1 MRAFWK
7 QTFTQRPGL
16 TWETGRDF
24 VLIFSGALLQ
34 ALSLRLFLVPAQLA
48 SGGISG
54 LAQIINHYTGFPIG
68 VIVLLGNIPL
78 FLLGWRYLGGPR
90 FALRT
95 AFAVVSYSIL
105 VDVLTPF
112 LPPDGLTDDIV
123 LNTLY
128 GAVASGIGFGL
139 VYQGR
144 GTSGGSDILG
154 RILNHWKG
162 IPISQSYLITDSLI
176 MFLAGLS
183 FSWENAL
190 YSLVMLYVSGIA
202 AEAITQ
208 GSNVVRTA
216 LIVTAHPA
224 IVKAEILEGMGRGVT
239 ELSGKGGYTGT
250 ERPVLYCVIT
260 RSEVTRLKAL
270 VSQGDPKAFMVIGQ
284 AHEALGEGFHPLN
297 IK

>member
-1 MRAFWK
+1 MRAYWK
-7 QTFTQRPGL
+7 QAFSMRPPL
-16 TWETGRDF
+16 TWESGRDF
-24 VLIFSGALLQ
+24 GLIFAGALLQ

-54 LAQIINHYTGFPIG
+54 LAQIINYYTGLPIG
-68 VIVLLGNIPL
+68 VMVLVGNIPL
-78 FLLGWRYLGGPR
+78 FLIGWRYLGGPR

-95 AFAVVSYSIL
+95 AFAVLTFSIL

-128 GAVASGIGFGL
+128 GAVVSGTGFGL
-139 VYQGR
+139 VYKGG

-154 RILNHWKG
+154 RILNHKRG
-162 IPISQSYLITDSLI
+162 IPISQSYLITDALI
-176 MFLAGLS
+176 IFLAGLS

-190 YSLVMLYVSGIA
+190 YSLVMLYVSGIV

-216 LIVTAHPA
+216 MIVTAFPA
-224 IVKAEILEGMGRGVT
+224 EVKSKILHSMGRGVT
-239 ELSGKGGYTGT
+239 EISGKGGYTGT

-260 RSEVTRLKAL
+260 RSEVTQLKTL
-270 VSQGDPKAFMVIGQ
+270 VSEVDPKAFMVIGQ

-297 IK
+297 L

>member
-1 MRAFWK
+1 MRAYWQQAFA
-7 QTFTQRPGL
+7 QRPSL
-16 TWETGRDF
+16 TWEGGRDF
-24 VLIFSGALLQ
+24 ILIFIGALLE
-34 ALSLRLFLVPAQLA
+34 AVSMRLFLVPAHLA

-54 LAQIINHYTGFPIG
+54 LSQIINYYTGFPIG
-68 VIVLLGNIPL
+68 VMVLLGNIPL
-78 FLLGWRYLGGPR
+78 FLLGWRFLGGPR

-95 AFAVVSYSIL
+95 AIAVISFSVL
-105 VDVLTPF
+105 VDVLKPF

-128 GAVASGIGFGL
+128 GAVMSGIGFGL
-139 VYQGR
+139 VYRGR

-176 MFLAGLS
+176 IFLAGLS

-216 LIVTAHPA
+216 LIVTACPEE
-224 IVKAEILEGMGRGVT
+224 VKSKILHGLGRGVT
-239 ELSGKGGYTGT
+239 EISGPGGYTGT

-260 RSEVTRLKAL
+260 RSEVTQLKTL
-270 VSQGDPKAFMVIGQ
+270 VSEVDPKAFMVIGQ

-297 IK
+297 L

>member
-1 MRAFWK
+1 VFI
-7 QTFTQRPGL
+7 L
-16 TWETGRDF
+16 
-24 VLIFSGALLQ
+24 VGALLQ
-34 ALSLRLFLVPAQLA
+34 ALAMRLFLVPARLA

-54 LAQIINHYTGFPIG
+54 LSQIINFYTGLPIG
-68 VIVLLGNIPL
+68 VMVLLGNIPL

-95 AFAVVSYSIL
+95 AFAVLSFSIL

-112 LPPDGLTDDIV
+112 LPENGLTDDIV

-128 GAVASGIGFGL
+128 GAVVSGIGFGL
-139 VYQGR
+139 VYRGR

-154 RILNHWKG
+154 RILNHKRG
-162 IPISQSYLITDSLI
+162 IPISQSYLITDALI
-176 MFLAGLS
+176 IFLAGLS

-190 YSLVMLYVSGIA
+190 YSLVMLYVSGIT

-216 LIVTAHPA
+216 LIVTSYPEE
-224 IVKAEILEGMGRGVT
+224 VKSKILHGLGRGVT
-239 ELSGKGGYTGT
+239 EISGKGGYTGT

-260 RSEVTRLKAL
+260 RSEVTQLKTL
-270 VSQGDPKAFMVIGQ
+270 VSEVDPNAFMVIGQ

-297 IK
+297 L

>member
-1 MRAFWK
+1 MRAYWIQAFSM
-7 QTFTQRPGL
+7 RPHL
-16 TWETGRDF
+16 TWESGRDF
-24 VLIFSGALLQ
+24 ILIFAGALLQ
-34 ALSLRLFLVPAQLA
+34 ALSMRLFLVPARLA
-48 SGGISG
+48 TGGVSG
-54 LAQIINHYTGFPIG
+54 LAQIINFHTGWPIG
-68 VIVLLGNIPL
+68 LMVLVGNIPL
-78 FLLGWRYLGGPR
+78 LILGWRFLGGPR

-95 AFAVVSYSIL
+95 AFAVVSFSIL
-105 VDVLTPF
+105 VDGITPF
-112 LPPDGLTDDIV
+112 LPADGLTDDIV

-128 GAVASGIGFGL
+128 GAVMSGIGFGL
-139 VYQGR
+139 VYKGG

-176 MFLAGLS
+176 IFLAGLS

-216 LIVTAHPA
+216 MIVTTCP
-224 IVKAEILEGMGRGVT
+224 AEIKSKILHSMGRGVT
-239 ELSGKGGYTGT
+239 EISGKGGYTGT
-250 ERPVLYCVIT
+250 ERLVLYCVIT
-260 RSEVTRLKAL
+260 RSEVTQLKTL
-270 VSQGDPKAFMVIGQ
+270 VSEADSKAFMVIGQ

-297 IK
+297 L

>member
-1 MRAFWK
+1 MRAFW
-7 QTFTQRPGL
+7 QQAFAQRPRL
-16 TWETGRDF
+16 TWEGGRDF
-24 VLIFSGALLQ
+24 ILIFVGALLQ
-34 ALSLRLFLVPAQLA
+34 AVSMRLFLVPAHLA

-54 LAQIINHYTGFPIG
+54 LSQIINFYTGFPIG
-68 VIVLLGNIPL
+68 VMVLLGNIPL

-95 AFAVVSYSIL
+95 AFAVFSFSVL
-105 VDVLTPF
+105 VDLITPF
-112 LPPDGLTDDIV
+112 LPSEGLTDDIV

-128 GAVASGIGFGL
+128 GAVMSGIGFGL
-139 VYQGR
+139 VYRGR

-176 MFLAGLS
+176 IFLAGLS

-202 AEAITQ
+202 AEAVTQ

-216 LIVTAHPA
+216 MIVTACPEE
-224 IVKAEILEGMGRGVT
+224 VKSKILHGLGRGVT
-239 ELSGKGGYTGT
+239 EISGRGGYTGT

-260 RSEVTRLKAL
+260 RSEVTQLKTL
-270 VSQGDPKAFMVIGQ
+270 VSEVDPKAFMVIGQ

-297 IK
+297 L

>member
-1 MRAFWK
+1 MQAFWK
-7 QTFTQRPGL
+7 QAFTHRPRL
-16 TWETGRDF
+16 TWESGRDF
-24 VLIFSGALLQ
+24 IFIFAGALLQ
-34 ALSLRLFLVPAQLA
+34 ALAMRLFLVPAQLA

-54 LAQIINHYTGFPIG
+54 LSQIINHFTGLPIG
-68 VIVLLGNIPL
+68 VMVLLGNIPL
-78 FLLGWRYLGGPR
+78 LLLGWRYLGGPR

-95 AFAVVSYSIL
+95 AFAVLSFSIF
-105 VDVLTPF
+105 VDLLTPF

-128 GAVASGIGFGL
+128 GAVISGIGFGL
-139 VYQGR
+139 VYRGR

-154 RILNHWKG
+154 RILNHWRG

-176 MFLAGLS
+176 IFLAGLS

-208 GSNVVRTA
+208 GANVVRTA
-216 LIVTAHPA
+216 LIVTAHPED
-224 IVKAEILEGMGRGVT
+224 VKSKILHSIGRGIT
-239 ELSGKGGYTGT
+239 EISGKGGYTGK

-260 RSEVTRLKAL
+260 RSEITQLKTL
-270 VSQGDPKAFMVIGQ
+270 VSEVDPEAFMVIGQ

-297 IK
+297 L